1 MTLLAPIWL
10 LLGVPLGAALVAWP
24 LPNRGLNI
32 LRAITLGLLVL
43 AMAQPAVRLADRHG
57 VLVVVADRSASMPAR
72 AKEDQLEA
80 IKQLHN
86 EMGSGDRLAVVSF
99 GREAGIELAPGVDRL
114 DDFTGKVDGQHSRLA
129 HALDRA
135 LALIPPGKGGRILV
149 LSDGHWTGS
158 DPAATAA
165 RVAGRGIAIDHR
177 WMSRARGTDLAIRDL
192 QAPGDVLPGQAF
204 MISGWVISPRAQ
216 EIAYELRR
224 HDLVIAAGKREVPQ
238 GLSRLLFRDRPSLPG
253 TAAYSLTIRAI
264 GDGANAADAI
274 PENNTAR
281 ALVGVRGR
289 KPLLLVSNFGA
300 QSGLAR
306 LLVKGGAT
314 LVARTPAQCNWS
326 LEEMSRWSAV
336 ILENVMAGDLGLDGM
351 EALRDWVRETG
362 SGLMMTGGEKS
373 YAPGGYY
380 QSPIEPI
387 LPVTLERRN
396 EIRKLQTAIVV
407 VMDRSGSM
415 GMGVSGGKTKMD
427 LANLGAA
434 QVLDLLS
441 PTDEFGVIAVDSA
454 PNIELRL
461 DTAERNQTPF
471 FRRKILSIQ
480 PGGGGIYVYVALEA
494 AAKMLQRAKAANK
507 HVILFSDAQDSEEPG
522 DYKNLV
528 AKMRKAGITISVIGL
543 GTDKDVDADL
553 LKDIAK
559 LGEGNVYFTDRPTEI
574 PRIFAQ
580 DTFAVARNTFI
591 KEATAVKILTDFSTL
606 GAQGQWAPPALGGYN
621 LTYARKRASVGMQ
634 TQDEY
639 TAPGV
644 AWWQVGAGR
653 VVCFTGEADGTYA
666 GDFAQWDDAGDFYA
680 TLARWAAGSPTELPD
695 NMLLTQEVRDGVCVV
710 QLHLDPART
719 GRLTERPRLT
729 TLRGLPGEAP
739 QKTSGHLNWKTA
751 DLLEATLP
759 LQGGE
764 TLLSSVDLG
773 QNLVQTL
780 APVCLPYSPEFA
792 PDHPNRGRLTL
803 AGLSHASNGQARLA
817 LADIWD
823 TLPRQPRHLP
833 LAVWLVLAAL
843 ILFLL
848 EVFQRR
854 TGFFGPKLRAATP
867 HEGVLAGPTQK
878 RTRTTLA
885 SAATESE
892 EETTLQLP
900 KRKRT
905 PKHLDQGP
913 PVVAPPVLGETE
925 DPTKPPIIAPPQAS
939 TLDALQAARQRA
951 KDREGRQRED

>member
-10 LLGVPLGAALVAWP
+10 LLLVPLGAALVAWP
-24 LPNRGLNI
+24 LPGRGLNI
-32 LRAITLGLLVL
+32 LRALTLGLLVL
-43 AMAQPAVRLADRHG
+43 AMAQPAARLPDRHG
-57 VLVVVADRSASMPAR
+57 VLVVVADRSESMPAR
-72 AKEDQLEA
+72 AREDQLEA
-80 IKQLHN
+80 IKQLHSA
-86 EMGSGDRLAVVSF
+86 MHSGDRLAVVSF
-99 GREAGIELAPGVDRL
+99 GREAGIELAPSVDRL
-114 DDFTGKVDGQHSRLA
+114 DEFTGKVDGQHSRLA

-135 LALIPPGKGGRILV
+135 QALIPPEKGGRILV
-149 LSDGHWTGS
+149 LSDGHWTGG
-158 DPAATAA
+158 DPAALAA
-165 RVAGRGIAIDHR
+165 RAAGRGIAIDHR
-177 WMSRARGTDLAIRDL
+177 WMSRARGEDLAISSL

-204 MISGWVISPRAQ
+204 MISGWVNSPRAQ

-224 HDLVIAAGKREVPQ
+224 HNRVISAGKRDVPM
-238 GLSRLLFRDRPSLPG
+238 GLSRLLFRDRPALPG
-253 TAAYSLTIRAI
+253 TAAYSLNIRASAE
-264 GDGANAADAI
+264 GSTDAI

-300 QSGLAR
+300 ESGLAR
-306 LLVKGGAT
+306 LLLQGGAT

-326 LEEMSRWSAV
+326 LGEMSRWSAV
-336 ILENVMAGDLGLDGM
+336 ILENVMAGDLGLEGM

-454 PNIELRL
+454 PNTELRL

-494 AAKMLQRAKAANK
+494 AAKMLQRAKAVNK

-522 DYKNLV
+522 DYKTLV
-528 AKMRKAGITISVIGL
+528 AKMRAAGISISVIGL

-559 LGEGNVYFTDRPTEI
+559 RGEGNIYFTDRPTEI

-580 DTFAVARNTFI
+580 DTFAMARNTFI
-591 KEATAVKILTDFSTL
+591 KEATPMKLTGAFSTL
-606 GAQGQWAPPALGGYN
+606 GAPGHWAPPTLGGYN
-621 LTYARKRASVGMQ
+621 LTYLRERASMGMV

-639 TAPGV
+639 NAPGV

-653 VVCFTGEADGTYA
+653 VVCFTGEADGIFA

-680 TLARWAAGSPTELPD
+680 TLARWAGGRPTELPD
-695 NMLLTQEVRDGVCVV
+695 NMLLTQEVRDGVCII
-710 QLHLDPART
+710 QLHLDPNRA
-719 GRLTERPRLT
+719 GRLTERPTLT

-739 QKTSGHLNWKTA
+739 AKETTHLNWKTA

-764 TLLSSVDLG
+764 TLLNSVDLG
-773 QNLVQTL
+773 ENLVQSL

-792 PDHPNRGRLTL
+792 PDRPDRGRLAL
-803 AGLSHASNGQARLA
+803 ADLSRTSNGQARLA

-848 EVFQRR
+848 
-854 TGFFGPKLRAATP
+854 
-867 HEGVLAGPTQK
+867 
-878 RTRTTLA
+878 
-885 SAATESE
+885 
-892 EETTLQLP
+892 
-900 KRKRT
+900 
-905 PKHLDQGP
+905 
-913 PVVAPPVLGETE
+913 
-925 DPTKPPIIAPPQAS
+925 
-939 TLDALQAARQRA
+939 
-951 KDREGRQRED
+951 